1 MSSQTITAKRWL
13 SKEWLMEQKSLIALL
28 ILIAVVSSMS
38 PNFFYPEQPVQHPA
52 ANLGKRHYGGGNDT
66 GYPHFR
72 YRFVGRVV
80 AGADR
85 GGCRV
90 YRRA

>member
-38 PNFFYPEQPVQHPA
+38 PNFFTLNNLFNILQQHV
-52 ANLGKRHYGGGNDT
+52 RH
-66 GYPHFR
+66 
-72 YRFVGRVV
+72 
-80 AGADR
+80 
-85 GGCRV
+85 
-90 YRRA
+90 